1 MATSVAQSA
10 SNQTSMNVMP
20 PEVLDEY
27 TLVGTEGDDNLY
39 PPYSGNPRDQQYYVV
54 FGLGGNDVL
63 SPGNERAT
71 IYGGAGNDT
80 IYGGGG
86 SQLFGEDGN
95 DTIHSGISYHNY
107 YYIPMSDTI
116 DGGAGID
123 TWVTN
128 VSLSNYNVRII
139 GTSIYLDSA
148 SETRPAYP
156 LSAENMEI
164 VSFIEGTFTIQDLRD
179 HVYRGT
185 DGNDTLRA
193 PTNAPW
199 TLAGGL
205 GNDRYFIEK
214 AGDVVSEKAGE
225 GYDQVI
231 TSLSHTLEA
240 NVESLQLVG
249 SGNTAGTGND
259 LANYIGGNSGNNT
272 LDGRGGADIMVG
284 GRGNDSYIVDNVG
297 DRVVEGVGE
306 GTDRVISTISYTL
319 TDNVENLQLVHSGN
333 TQGIGNS
340 LSNYM
345 GGNSGNNLLDGRGGA
360 DTLYGGGGRDT
371 FVFRAGE
378 ANGDVVGDFTGA
390 SQTGGDVLMFV
401 GYGEGAS
408 LTRVG
413 ATDKYVVK
421 SADSSIVETIK
432 IAGVFDLA
440 TGSDFDDV
448 LFA

>member
-1 MATSVAQSA
+1 M
-10 SNQTSMNVMP
+10 
-20 PEVLDEY
+20 
-27 TLVGTEGDDNLY
+27 
-39 PPYSGNPRDQQYYVV
+39 

-63 SPGNERAT
+63 SPGSIGNTAT

-86 SQLFGEDGN
+86 SQLFGEDGD
-95 DTIHSGISYHNY
+95 DTIHSGISYDITNA
-107 YYIPMSDTI
+107 PVGDSI

-128 VSLSNYNVRII
+128 VSLSNYTARLD

-156 LSAENMEI
+156 LYAQNMEI

-249 SGNTAGTGND
+249 SGNIAGTGND

-272 LDGRGGADIMVG
+272 LDGRGGADTMVG

-306 GTDRVISTISYTL
+306 GTDRVISSISYTL

-340 LSNYM
+340 LANYM

-421 SADSSIVETIK
+421 NADSSIVETIK
-432 IAGVFDLA
+432 ITGVFDVA